1 MSDPHA
7 HPPAQPSGRSPRVLV
22 AVAAAIVFVVAGAAV
37 VALFVTRDTGPHYPK
52 QWDSRVTD
60 IVSFNEATRGLKY
73 KHPVEIEFMT
83 DDAFTK
89 TLSRANGPTAAEKQ
103 QIDQLSAGYRA
114 LGLISGDVDLYQQSQ
129 DLQSGGTLAYYD
141 PKTKKIRV
149 RGTDMT
155 PALRVTLAHEMTH
168 VLQDQYFDLNRLEK
182 TKDDGERSAFR
193 AVVEGDAVGV
203 ENAYVEQLPVAD
215 KASYQSESKQSSG
228 TAGYDKSSQVL
239 VANFTAPY
247 IIGPPFVATL
257 KAKGGNPA
265 IDEAI
270 KHPPASEAALLDIFT
285 YFADQVPVSVEV
297 PVVGDAEKKLD
308 ASPLGATTWYLMLA
322 RRLPGNVAAKAVDG
336 WAGDSALTYSKSDG
350 SVCVRARYDGKTS
363 ADTEAM
369 KVMLDQWVAQGPAD
383 SASTSTSRSYVELNA
398 CDPGKDAQ
406 LSGTDQS
413 VAAIELLA
421 VRLQVVEA
429 GFEQGATATVVDCIS
444 NKVLDQL
451 TLADLGN
458 DAESTAIHQKF
469 LDSMSAAVVACH

>member
-1 MSDPHA
+1 MVDSQA
-7 HPPAQPSGRSPRVLV
+7 EPSHRSPRVLV
-22 AVAAAIVFVVAGAAV
+22 AVAAAILFVVAGGAAL
-37 VALFVTRDTGPHYPK
+37 ALFLTRDTGPHYPK

-60 IVSFNEATRGLKY
+60 IVSFDEATRGLKY
-73 KHPVEIEFMT
+73 KHPVEIEFMN

-89 TLSRANGPTAAEKQ
+89 TLGATKAPTAAEKT

-114 LGLISGDVDLYQQSQ
+114 LGLISGDVDLYQQTQ

-155 PALRVTLAHEMTH
+155 PGVRVTLAHEMTH
-168 VLQDQYFDLNRLEK
+168 VLQDQYFDLGRLEK
-182 TKDDGERSAFR
+182 TKDDGERTAFR
-193 AVVEGDAVGV
+193 AVVEGDAVGI
-203 ENAYVEQLPVAD
+203 EKAYIAQLSAAD
-215 KASYQSESKQSSG
+215 AASYESDSKQSSD

-239 VANFTAPY
+239 VANFTSPY

-265 IDEAI
+265 IDDAI
-270 KHPPASEAALLDIFT
+270 KRPPASEAALLDIFT
-285 YFADQVPVSVEV
+285 YFADQVPVSVET
-297 PVVGDAEKKLD
+297 PSVGAGEKKLD
-308 ASPLGATTWYLMLA
+308 TNPLGATTWYLMLA

-336 WAGDSALTYSKSDG
+336 WAGDSALTYSQADG
-350 SVCVRARYDGKTS
+350 TVCVRARYDGKTS
-363 ADTEAM
+363 ADTGAM
-369 KVMLDQWVAQGPAD
+369 ADLLRQWVAQGPAD
-383 SASTSTSRSYVELNA
+383 SASTTTSGAYVELNA

-406 LSGTDQS
+406 LAGTDQS

-421 VRLQVVEA
+421 VRLQVVQA

-451 TLADLGN
+451 TLADLAS
-458 DAESTAIHQKF
+458 DADPTVVRQK
-469 LDSMSAAVVACH
+469 LTGTMISAVAGCR